1 MLLQVVNIT
10 QIVGVIFMNSIQPV
24 IMAGG
29 FGTRL
34 WPMSCEVNS
43 KQFIKILADRSLF
56 QLTLSRNAY
65 LGKPI
70 VIVNVAQKEIAEAQI
85 EEMGYEADIVIE
97 PLQKNTA
104 PCAIIA
110 SIYARN
116 RNKAKV
122 LLFPSDHYISNHTKY
137 RASVDRAIA
146 ALEQHDICTIGIKPS
161 TPHTGYGYIHVEDEN
176 KDNVRMTKGFIEKP
190 SLELAKKLLEQ
201 SNYFWNSGIFFY
213 DADFMLSMS
222 DKFIPETLEMV
233 ETSINEKS
241 HTLLAK
247 EPYEKISP
255 ISIDYSII
263 QNLSEMAFIEAD
275 FDWHDVG
282 NWDSLWK
289 MNKKDHNLNH
299 LEGNVLTSN
308 VTNSF
313 IKSDGPQTT
322 VIGLS
327 DVIVI
332 SNGGN
337 ILVAGREMAEDLK
350 NIMSS
355 VRTR

>member
-1 MLLQVVNIT
+1 
-10 QIVGVIFMNSIQPV
+10 
-24 IMAGG
+24 
-29 FGTRL
+29 
-34 WPMSCEVNS
+34 
-43 KQFIKILADRSLF
+43 
-56 QLTLSRNAY
+56 
-65 LGKPI
+65 
-70 VIVNVAQKEIAEAQI
+70 
-85 EEMGYEADIVIE
+85 
-97 PLQKNTA
+97 
-104 PCAIIA
+104 
-110 SIYARN
+110 
-116 RNKAKV
+116 
-122 LLFPSDHYISNHTKY
+122 
-137 RASVDRAIA
+137 
-146 ALEQHDICTIGIKPS
+146 
-161 TPHTGYGYIHVEDEN
+161 
-176 KDNVRMTKGFIEKP
+176 
-190 SLELAKKLLEQ
+190 
-201 SNYFWNSGIFFY
+201 
-213 DADFMLSMS
+213 
-222 DKFIPETLEMV
+222 
-233 ETSINEKS
+233 
-241 HTLLAK
+241 
-247 EPYEKISP
+247 
-255 ISIDYSII
+255 
-263 QNLSEMAFIEAD
+263 MAFIEAD